1 MFSYLRH
8 VALFIVVLAATSA
21 GPIRAQTTDLVY
33 QRVTFLQVAPDHIPR
48 FLDAVEQLPD
58 QASVHWRLYQVP
70 FSSNTVHRY
79 NYVLLEISAGFENL
93 QSESRPTMGTL
104 RRNRQPLDWAI
115 HTEIWRT
122 RATVYG
128 TEMEYP
134 SRYVNANFMRVIGG
148 RTAEYVQLEVDLA
161 RPLHQD
167 QVDNARMNGWNFYQ
181 LVFPTGRQ
189 VLYQFVTTDYYSSIE
204 QNEHNIT
211 REIIQ
216 RVHPDMD
223 VDEFDAFAEGI
234 RERVFSDLWEL
245 VDYRGS
251 GR

>member
-1 MFSYLRH
+1 MQVTLRRIGLMFAFLM
-8 VALFIVVLAATSA
+8 LMPTIGVV
-21 GPIRAQTTDLVY
+21 AQTTDLVY
-33 QRVTFLQVAPDHIPR
+33 QRVTYLQVQAADIES
-48 FLDAVEQLPD
+48 FL
-58 QASVHWRLYQVP
+58 ASVSQMPVREQVDWRLYQVP
-70 FSSNTVHRY
+70 FSSNSVRRY
-79 NYVLLEISAGFENL
+79 NYVLLEIAAEFRFL
-93 QSESRPTMGTL
+93 QSEERLTTDVI
-104 RRNRQPLDWAI
+104 RRNRQPLAWSV
-115 HTEIWRT
+115 HSEIWRT

-128 TEMEYP
+128 AAMEYP
-134 SRYVNANFMRVIGG
+134 SRYVNANFMRVTGG
-148 RTAEYVQLEVDLA
+148 RTDDYVRLETDIA
-161 RPLHQD
+161 KGLHQD

-223 VDEFDAFAEGI
+223 VDEFDAYADGI

-245 VDYRGS
+245 IDYRNT
-251 GR
+251 RR